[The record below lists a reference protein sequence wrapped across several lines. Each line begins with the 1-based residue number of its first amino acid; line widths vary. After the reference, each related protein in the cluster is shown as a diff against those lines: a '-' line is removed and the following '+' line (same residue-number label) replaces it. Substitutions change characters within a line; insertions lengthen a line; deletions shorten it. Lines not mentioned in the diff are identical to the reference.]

1 MTRSHAA
8 IQALSAPAARSA
20 TGALLADLQF
30 LHRLAGDA
38 LPAPGELARAA
49 TMLRRLLLQ
58 RGLEKPSVPKAQR
71 IKFRTPDVRPLAI
84 SGPRQAMPFFY
95 AGGVVIQGC
104 LLEATRILPNT
115 LEEAAGPYTPNARIY
130 VDLDLFLSQPVMCVQ
145 GHWVRRGEVLAYLAN
160 QVAPGP
166 ARDEQAEALI
176 RYLRQAFR
184 FAYQQGRFS
193 LEQVPAVAEPP
204 LALSR
209 SGFDCVAA
217 ELLAVVQH
225 LSFSEDVQ
233 ALRTALRH
241 GG

>member
-8 IQALSAPAARSA
+8 THTLSPSAANPAA
-20 TGALLADLQF
+20 GALLADLQF
-30 LHRLAGDA
+30 LHRLAGEA
-38 LPAPGELARAA
+38 LPAPAELARAA

-58 RGLEKPSVPKAQR
+58 RGLERPSVPKAQR
-71 IKFRTPDVRPLAI
+71 IKFRTPDVRPFAI

-104 LLEATRILPNT
+104 LLEATRIVPDSV
-115 LEEAAGPYTPNARIY
+115 EEAAGPYTPNARVY
-130 VDLDLFLSQPVMCVQ
+130 VDLDLFLTQPVMCVQ
-145 GHWVRRGEVLAYLAN
+145 GHWVRRGEVIAYLAN
-160 QVAPGP
+160 QVAPGH
-166 ARDEQAEALI
+166 AADERAEPLI

-184 FAYQQGRFS
+184 FAYQQGRFF
-193 LEQVPAVAEPP
+193 LEQVPALAEPP
-204 LALSR
+204 LALAR

-225 LSFSEDVQ
+225 VSFSEDVQ
-233 ALRTALRH
+233 ALRNTLRH